1 MENVHLLQS
10 TSSTEGKKTPFTD
23 SLFPEPDLQSWVC
36 NADAFGTV
44 GMGISQRNLQIIGV
58 LYQMGHSS
66 AGPLPWETSCPA
78 GNPSVLLTSH
88 ENLEELSHPTQR
100 GSFMDFSRGGCAC
113 VSVGTSVLGLS
124 RNEVN
129 VEGEMETTPWS
140 LRSPSVQLGF
150 PLALDWKWHLYEH
163 LRWKGMMF
171 IE

>member
-10 TSSTEGKKTPFTD
+10 TSSTEGKKTH
-23 SLFPEPDLQSWVC
+23 LQTAS
-36 NADAFGTV
+36 FL
-44 GMGISQRNLQIIGV
+44 SQIFKAECVMLMLLGQWGWEFHRETCKSSV
-58 LYQMGHSS
+58 LYQMGPSS

-129 VEGEMETTPWS
+129 VEGEMETTPRS

-163 LRWKGMMF
+163 LR
-171 IE
+171 